1 MCGDKGRLCPE
12 LERQTNKVARTL
24 ATFICCNVD
33 CAQIALFKI
42 NSKRDWTRDTG
53 VAGAGSAR
61 TSGESPRKSRETWLN
76 SRRAHPQLQN
86 SKLNC
91 RLEEIGATSWPP
103 LPSCR
108 AALPPRDRYSFSFCL
123 QYSFKPLCAWYKYNN
138 LCL

>member
-108 AALPPRDRYSFSFCL
+108 AALPHQGTDTHSPFVCNTHSSRFAC
-123 QYSFKPLCAWYKYNN
+123 YKYNN
-138 LCL
+138 VCL